1 MSQSLGDNSNIIH
14 VKFDKDF
21 YYHKAMEKMRQQ
33 DFVYA
38 ESLFKKA
45 LELSP
50 DDFVIIPP
58 YAECLVELNQTT
70 KAEEMMY
77 DQIAKDHF
85 VTDYYFYLS
94 QMFMKTNEPNKAF
107 LFGLRYV
114 TEEDDQDYFEE
125 MIQMFEVKYDNQ
137 TGVEEEAER
146 FVIQHIFQYLFSKGK
161 LQEANDF
168 IERQRATMQED
179 QHIMNLKAM
188 SMLYNNQYEEAEALL
203 QTILEDNPSD
213 IYALCHMTLL
223 LYNTEQMER
232 FKLYLDQLSKLHP
245 INDEE
250 SFKLGVVL
258 SYLGKHKPS
267 NQLLVPLLKKVQA
280 SMPQLHHALSYNYY
294 HLGYEEEAKRH
305 WQRFEDSVQYHS
317 QLPPW
322 KIDELKD
329 MLDSHVLPLLKDED
343 YRYRLYGIFLLG
355 HMKHRELVMSHEV
368 WEVLENL
375 PDYERLYITYTF
387 QKLHLNK
394 IGFIDK
400 GMKLIEQS
408 EYQHYGK
415 ELFVS
420 WIEHAEMLIADN
432 ESIETVDHYVAAS
445 VYIYLKMLNIKITKK
460 EIKNSFNIT
469 TYRLNKAINAIVS
482 I

>member
-1 MSQSLGDNSNIIH
+1 
-14 VKFDKDF
+14 
-21 YYHKAMEKMRQQ
+21 
-33 DFVYA
+33 
-38 ESLFKKA
+38 
-45 LELSP
+45 
-50 DDFVIIPP
+50 
-58 YAECLVELNQTT
+58 
-70 KAEEMMY
+70 MMY

-137 TGVEEEAER
+137 TVVEEEAER

-267 NQLLVPLLKKVQA
+267 NQLLVPLLKK
-280 SMPQLHHALSYNYY
+280 H
-294 HLGYEEEAKRH
+294 K
-305 WQRFEDSVQYHS
+305 
-317 QLPPW
+317 
-322 KIDELKD
+322 
-329 MLDSHVLPLLKDED
+329 LLC
-343 YRYRLYGIFLLG
+343 
-355 HMKHRELVMSHEV
+355 H
-368 WEVLENL
+368 N
-375 PDYERLYITYTF
+375 
-387 QKLHLNK
+387 
-394 IGFIDK
+394 FI
-400 GMKLIEQS
+400 M
-408 EYQHYGK
+408 
-415 ELFVS
+415 
-420 WIEHAEMLIADN
+420 
-432 ESIETVDHYVAAS
+432 
-445 VYIYLKMLNIKITKK
+445 
-460 EIKNSFNIT
+460 
-469 TYRLNKAINAIVS
+469 R
-482 I
+482 